1 MIKINKVNYFFFFF
15 LKLLKSLSRDG
26 LRLTIVKICM
36 RLLKIPNEI
45 ERTKIEVLKILLA
58 KYNYSVAYGPFKGM
72 KFNPNSTW
80 SKYDLITQTLGVY
93 EKHILEKLIL
103 FSKKQNLHFIDIGAA
118 DGYFAIG
125 AAYSNIFKKVYAFDK
140 SEISLKNIII
150 NININGCR
158 DKVVVKGEA
167 NYENLKKTIIDCN
180 HCAVILIDVEGFE
193 FELLDEKMLRC
204 FSNSYVIC
212 ELHPSLVSNGYE
224 KQDQLLSRCKDFFNI
239 STIQRETYNPNNF
252 EELDMLSDEK
262 RLIVFGEGR
271 SSNMKWLVLE
281 PKL

>member
-15 LKLLKSLSRDG
+15 LKLLKSLGRDG

>member
-1 MIKINKVNYFFFFF
+1 
-15 LKLLKSLSRDG
+15 
-26 LRLTIVKICM
+26 
-36 RLLKIPNEI
+36 
-45 ERTKIEVLKILLA
+45 
-58 KYNYSVAYGPFKGM
+58 
-72 KFNPNSTW
+72 
-80 SKYDLITQTLGVY
+80 LITQTLGVY
-93 EKHILEKLIL
+93 EKHILEKLIY
-103 FSKKQNLHFIDIGAA
+103 FSKKQNLYFIDIGAA

-125 AAYSNIFKKVYAFDK
+125 AAFSNIFKKVYAFDK

-158 DKVVVKGEA
+158 DKVVVKGEV
-167 NYENLKKTIIDCN
+167 NYETLKKTIIDCN

-193 FELLDEKMLRC
+193 FELLDQKMLRC

-224 KQDQLLSRCKDFFNI
+224 KQNQLLSRCKDFFNI
-239 STIQRETYNPNNF
+239 SIIQRETYNPNNF

-271 SSNMKWLVLE
+271 SLNMKWLVLE